1 MNKTMV
7 TPEAI
12 SLFLTKV
19 GYEAEALCG
28 ANPFTF
34 EGNTIHL
41 KSKPDKM
48 IDVIF
53 HTVEIPE
60 RNLERAE
67 LFIKLDTVNKLPD
80 PIVLAYYLIGLF
92 NTPVSVGT
100 PDIAIFG
107 DLSMD
112 KEVIQDIVKR
122 AVRK

>member
-7 TPEAI
+7 TPETIA
-12 SLFLTKV
+12 LFLTKV
-19 GYEAEALCG
+19 GYELETLCG
-28 ANPFTF
+28 ANPFIF

-48 IDVIF
+48 IDVVF
-53 HTVEIPE
+53 YTTEKPE

-92 NTPVSVGT
+92 NTPVSVWT
-100 PDIAIFG
+100 PDEAIFG
-107 DLSMD
+107 ELTMD
-112 KEVIQDIVKR
+112 DENIRDIVKS
-122 AVRK
+122 AVRR